1 LTHDGTKIIR
11 FKIAY
16 EEERKKNEIYK
27 ERKFVVSGRNA
38 IMQSATHSFFNQNKI
53 PRYSK

>member
-16 EEERKKNEIYK
+16 EEERKKNEMYK